1 MKAKRQ
7 NVVSEERHKLEE
19 VLPLDFPFS
28 LAIDP
33 CNLCNFECKFCAIQD
48 SKEKLS
54 FQKQFM
60 DLELFKKIID
70 DISVFSK
77 KLKVLRLSGQGEPLL
92 NPHFAEMVSYA
103 KEKQVAEYIE
113 TVTNGSKLNPQLNR
127 ELVESGI
134 DRIRISIEEV
144 TEEGYFA
151 MANRKINFKE
161 FIANIKDLHEKS
173 GSSCEIYIKTVDAAV
188 ETPEKKELFYN
199 IFEGICDRIWI
210 DQVVPVWSDYE
221 KINQNFDIKKAGIH
235 GQGMQV
241 VHVCPYPFYNLI
253 VNPDGEVTACC
264 ADWRRK
270 LVLGDLKKQ
279 SFSEIWNG
287 EILKRFWVDMLKG
300 NKNTYEMCAKC
311 VLPMYDCNDNIDEF
325 AQQILERL
333 EK

>member
-210 DQVVPVWSDYE
+210 DQVVPLWSD
-221 KINQNFDIKKAGIH
+221 
-235 GQGMQV
+235 
-241 VHVCPYPFYNLI
+241 
-253 VNPDGEVTACC
+253 C

>member
-1 MKAKRQ
+1 
-7 NVVSEERHKLEE
+7 
-19 VLPLDFPFS
+19 
-28 LAIDP
+28 
-33 CNLCNFECKFCAIQD
+33 
-48 SKEKLS
+48 
-54 FQKQFM
+54 
-60 DLELFKKIID
+60 
-70 DISVFSK
+70 
-77 KLKVLRLSGQGEPLL
+77 
-92 NPHFAEMVSYA
+92 MVSYA

-210 DQVVPVWSDYE
+210 DQVVPLWSDYE

>member
-1 MKAKRQ
+1 MHGGGVTQ
-7 NVVSEERHKLEE
+7 WIEFVSNA
-19 VLPLDFPFS
+19 S
-28 LAIDP
+28 LLTP
-33 CNLCNFECKFCAIQD
+33 E
-48 SKEKLS
+48 
-54 FQKQFM
+54 
-60 DLELFKKIID
+60 
-70 DISVFSK
+70 
-77 KLKVLRLSGQGEPLL
+77 
-92 NPHFAEMVSYA
+92 
-103 KEKQVAEYIE
+103 
-113 TVTNGSKLNPQLNR
+113 LNR
-127 ELVESGI
+127 KLVSAGL
-134 DRIRISIEEV
+134 DRIRISIEGIG
-144 TEEGYFA
+144 EEQYYEMSGV
-151 MANRKINFKE
+151 KIDWNKFV
-161 FIANIKDLHEKS
+161 ANIKDLYEHK
-173 GSSCEIYIKTVDAAV
+173 GNCEIYIKTVDAAV

-210 DQVVPVWSDYE
+210 DQVVPLWSDYE
-221 KINQNFDIKKAGIH
+221 KINQNFDIKKVGIH